1 MAIAEADPTAS
12 LLVPP
17 QPRDALARP
26 RLVADVTRRDR
37 GDLGL
42 LVAPAGFG
50 KSTLLASL
58 NAPSAPVSWLG
69 LDARL
74 WTADRFAHA
83 LADTLARHH
92 RCVAEALPSLRH
104 HDALLLGLGALHALA
119 EGGADALLVID
130 DAQRLTAE
138 ARSLLA
144 DLCSRPVAGLAV
156 RIASRDDLG
165 LPVARWQADGR
176 LRVWDADALRF
187 DADETSA
194 LLGASVDPVA
204 SARTHRLL
212 GGWPAGV
219 GLVRS
224 ALARGSSLPSDT
236 LKRYVETELLDPIDP
251 GLAGCLARVADVDQL
266 DDAALAALLGDEAVA
281 AREALTRRGLLALD
295 ADGRRS
301 MSPLLRE
308 AVLLRRARSS
318 ALDAACVTAAV
329 DALDA
334 LGRDEEALA
343 LAHSRQRYD
352 LAAALLRRLSIRW
365 TVAGEHAAQLA
376 AMERFPS
383 AERARHPTVA
393 VEHAWT
399 LANLGRFAHARS
411 ALDAAKGA
419 LDARAYSLR
428 ASLAAE
434 AGDLRAAEEALD
446 ACHDPTPTDD
456 VVVRALRVDLALGRG
471 DTSGAFAAVAALE
484 ESCADAPGLIRYW
497 GHYKRLNALLTA
509 GDGAGAGA
517 LADRLL
523 RTAVTLG
530 AGGSNLAVMHLSV
543 AAAALLRADLAVAT
557 SNLEAALDLLDPSAD
572 PLHGWVLAA
581 LDLRLAALAGYPPV
595 ELDARL
601 RSALARIEASAGERL
616 ARRLLLHGGLTLLS
630 VTATSDGVGRAWA
643 RQLRDLGR
651 PEAPRFGPHPMFPAA
666 TTAAAVALAEHVLG
680 RSDRALA
687 LIDESMAGDVLP
699 LDRALL
705 ATVLAR
711 VRHET
716 GRDARPALALAVEA
730 AAPAGFV
737 EPFALMP
744 RSLIEATQTLAAELG
759 HGPLLLALS
768 VKPAPSM
775 SAEPTAPPLLS
786 PREREVLA
794 LVARGMTNAEVCRAL
809 FIAPATVKNHL
820 ENIYRRLEVG
830 RRTQAVAKARSL
842 GLLVE

>member
-1 MAIAEADPTAS
+1 MALAEADPTAS

-17 QPRDALARP
+17 RLRDALARP
-26 RLVADVTRRDR
+26 RLVDDIARRDR

-58 NAPSAPVSWLG
+58 VGRSAPVSWLG
-69 LDARL
+69 LDARV
-74 WTADRFAHA
+74 WTADRLAHA
-83 LADTLARHH
+83 LGDALARHH
-92 RCVAEALPSLRH
+92 RGVADALPSLRH
-104 HDALLLGLGALHALA
+104 HDALLFGLGALHALA
-119 EGGADALLVID
+119 EPGTDAFLVID
-130 DAQRLTAE
+130 DAQRLSTE
-138 ARSLLA
+138 ARTLLGE
-144 DLCSRPVAGLAV
+144 LCSRPVAGLAL

-165 LPVARWQADGR
+165 LPTARWQADGR

-187 DADETSA
+187 DADETA
-194 LLGASVDPVA
+194 TLLGPSVGASA
-204 SARTHRLL
+204 GARTHRLL

-224 ALARGSSLPSDT
+224 ALGRGSPLPSDT
-236 LKRYVETELLDPIDP
+236 LKRYVETELLDPIDAA
-251 GLAGCLARVADVDQL
+251 LARCLARIADVDRL
-266 DDAALAALLGDEAVA
+266 DDAVLAALLGDEAGFA
-281 AREALTRRGLLALD
+281 MESLTRRGLLALD

-308 AVLLRRARSS
+308 AVWRRRTRSPELDS
-318 ALDAACVTAAV
+318 ACVAAAVQALDAV
-329 DALDA
+329 
-334 LGRDEEALA
+334 GRDEEALA

-352 LAAALLRRLSIRW
+352 LAAPLLRQLSIRW

-376 AMERFPS
+376 AMERFP
-383 AERARHPTVA
+383 ATERARHPTVA

-411 ALDAAKGA
+411 ALDAAVNA
-419 LDARAYSLR
+419 LDARACSLR
-428 ASLAAE
+428 ASLAVE

-446 ACHDPTPTDD
+446 ACDAPTPSD
-456 VVVRALRVDLALGRG
+456 VVVIKALRADLCLGRG
-471 DTSGAFAAVAALE
+471 DAPGAFAAVAALE
-484 ESCADAPGLIRYW
+484 RSCADAPGLIRYW
-497 GHYKRLNALLTA
+497 GHYKRLNVLLAT

-517 LADRLL
+517 LADRLSQ
-523 RTAVTLG
+523 AAASLG
-530 AGGSNLAVMHLSV
+530 VGGSNLAVMHLSA
-543 AAAALLRADLAVAT
+543 AAAALLRGDLAVAT
-557 SNLEAALDLLDPSAD
+557 TNLEAALDLLDPSAD

-581 LDLRLAALAGYPPV
+581 LDVRLAALSGRPAV

-601 RSALARIEASAGERL
+601 RSSLARIEASAGERL
-616 ARRLLLHGGLTLLS
+616 ARRLLLHGGFTLLS
-630 VTATSDGVGRAWA
+630 ATATTDGVGRAWA

-666 TTAAAVALAEHVLG
+666 TTAAAIALAEHVLG
-680 RSDRALA
+680 RTDRALA
-687 LIDESMAGDVLP
+687 LIEECTEAETLP

-716 GRDARPALALAVEA
+716 GADARSALALAVEA

-737 EPFALMP
+737 EPFALLP
-744 RSLIEATQTLAAELG
+744 QPLVEVTRTLAAELG
-759 HGPLLLALS
+759 HGPLLRTLSSKPTPSTGAESAAPAALS
-768 VKPAPSM
+768 A
-775 SAEPTAPPLLS
+775 
-786 PREREVLA
+786 REREVLT